1 MQVWLNR
8 GEKNLPLIFIPFCLF
23 STSGNAF
30 GCSMAGKCG
39 ITYCHPFTEGDNVMW
54 ISKSVFSICYSVQE
68 NTGEIQRALQKH
80 LTDTLPSPE
89 DKTSI

>member
-1 MQVWLNR
+1 
-8 GEKNLPLIFIPFCLF
+8 
-23 STSGNAF
+23 
-30 GCSMAGKCG
+30 MAGKGG

-80 LTDTLPSPE
+80 LKDTLPSPE